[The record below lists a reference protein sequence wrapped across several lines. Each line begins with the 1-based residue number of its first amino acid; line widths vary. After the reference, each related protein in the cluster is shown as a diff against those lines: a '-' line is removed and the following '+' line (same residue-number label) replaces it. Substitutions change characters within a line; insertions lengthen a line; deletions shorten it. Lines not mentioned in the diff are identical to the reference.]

1 MPLHLPEGSDK
12 QIGGSG
18 IEKNEHLNLN
28 RKKQPLIYL
37 KKPLA
42 LVVAPPIRPNQTL
55 NSYFEQ
61 LVPKHPW

>member
-1 MPLHLPEGSDK
+1 MSLHLPEGSD
-12 QIGGSG
+12 IRIDGSG

-42 LVVAPPIRPNQTL
+42 SVVAPPIRPNQTL
-55 NSYFEQ
+55 DSYFARPA
-61 LVPKHPW
+61 PKHLL